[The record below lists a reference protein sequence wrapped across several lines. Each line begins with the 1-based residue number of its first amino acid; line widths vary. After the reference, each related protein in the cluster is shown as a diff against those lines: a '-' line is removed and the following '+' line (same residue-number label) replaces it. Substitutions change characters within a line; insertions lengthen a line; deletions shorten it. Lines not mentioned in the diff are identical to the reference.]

1 VCSLNSRTTQLT
13 SDRERLDSSVDEELG
28 EDRLDL
34 GLTRLEVVSGDE
46 GLVVLGKVD
55 ATGNEGVLR
64 RSVDEGRALENGS
77 DGKDGRRSDLG
88 VRILDGLEEVLLGVV
103 DAGDDLGVALSVGSP
118 EDDDL
123 VEAVGRLELAN
134 VLADLLEVSRL
145 VLAGNDVV
153 GALSLAVGGERY
165 VNELS
170 GCRRESSTN
179 LALMNEG

>member
-1 VCSLNSRTTQLT
+1 
-13 SDRERLDSSVDEELG
+13 
-28 EDRLDL
+28 
-34 GLTRLEVVSGDE
+34 
-46 GLVVLGKVD
+46 
-55 ATGNEGVLR
+55 
-64 RSVDEGRALENGS
+64 
-77 DGKDGRRSDLG
+77 

-134 VLADLLEVSRL
+134 VLADLLEVGSL

-153 GALSLAVGGERY
+153 GALSLAVGGERN
-165 VNELS
+165 VNELF
-170 GCRRESSTN
+170 GCRGESSTN